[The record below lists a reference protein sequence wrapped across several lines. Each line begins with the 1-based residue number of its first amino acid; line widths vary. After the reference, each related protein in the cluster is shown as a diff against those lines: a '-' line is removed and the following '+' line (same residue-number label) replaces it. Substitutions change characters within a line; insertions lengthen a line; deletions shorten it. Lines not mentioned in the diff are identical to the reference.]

1 MLLYYADGMLPEWLA
16 VEPANTERYNDIKR
30 TISSM
35 GLHTVCAEAHC
46 PNITECWS
54 SGTATFMVL
63 GGTCTRGCRFCS
75 VHKGAIGQDMDML
88 EPEKLAQV
96 IKKWGLGYVVL
107 TSVCRDDLQD
117 QGAGHFASCIRA
129 IKKLSP
135 GTVVEVLIPDFSG
148 DASLLKIIAD
158 AKPDVVGHNI
168 ETVER
173 LSPVIRDRRANY
185 RQSLRVLKSFKGID
199 ARIYTKSAMML
210 GVGENEEEILQSLHD
225 LRASRVDFV
234 AIGQYLRPSKFQYEV
249 KEYITPEKF
258 DRIKRAALEMGFLYA
273 AAGPFVRS
281 SYRAGE
287 YFIKRIA
294 ENR

>member
-1 MLLYYADGMLPEWLA
+1 MLPEWLT

-54 SGTATFMVL
+54 SGTATFMIL

-75 VHKGAIGQDMDML
+75 VHKGAIGQEVDVL
-88 EPEKLAQV
+88 EPAKLAQV

-129 IKKLSP
+129 IKKINP

-173 LSPVIRDRRANY
+173 LSPIIRDRRASY
-185 RQSLRVLKSFKGID
+185 RQSLRVLENFKEID

-210 GVGENEEEILQSLHD
+210 GVGESEEEILQSLHD

-234 AIGQYLRPSKFQYEV
+234 AIGQYLRPSKFQYDV
-249 KEYITPEKF
+249 KEYITLEKF
-258 DRIKRAALEMGFLYA
+258 NRIKRAALEMGFLYA

>member
-1 MLLYYADGMLPEWLA
+1 MLPEWLT

-54 SGTATFMVL
+54 SGTATFMIL

-75 VHKGAIGQDMDML
+75 VHKGAIGQEVDVL
-88 EPEKLAQV
+88 EPAKLAQV

-129 IKKLSP
+129 IKKINP

-173 LSPVIRDRRANY
+173 LSPIIRDRRASY
-185 RQSLRVLKSFKGID
+185 RQSLRVLENFKEID

-210 GVGENEEEILQSLHD
+210 GVGESEEEILQSLHD

-234 AIGQYLRPSKFQYEV
+234 AIGQYLRPSKFQYDV
-249 KEYITPEKF
+249 KEYITLEKF
-258 DRIKRAALEMGFLYA
+258 NRIKRAALEMGFLYA

-294 ENR
+294 ENG